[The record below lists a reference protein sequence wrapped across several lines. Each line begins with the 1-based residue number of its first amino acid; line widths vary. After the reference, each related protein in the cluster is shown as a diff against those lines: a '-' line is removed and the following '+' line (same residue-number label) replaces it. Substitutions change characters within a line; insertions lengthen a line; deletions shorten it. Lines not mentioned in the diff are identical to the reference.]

1 MNLAGAPI
9 ATRFRVSVA
18 RASACRTESYG
29 VAGHNVPMTSRVLAR
44 IVVRAAACLLM
55 AAAPNARAA
64 ADAGTEFADTLEQRL
79 AACASCHGK
88 QGEGGRRNE
97 YYPRIAGK
105 PAEYLYRQLVH
116 FRDGRRTYP
125 QMVYFTRH
133 LSDAYLREIAEHYA
147 KLEPAYPPPAATAD
161 RAVLARGEALVRQG
175 DRAKDVTACTACHG
189 KSLTG
194 MLPATPGLVGLV
206 PDYVNGQLG
215 AWRSGLRRA
224 DAPDCMAHVAQRLSA
239 ADGAAVAAYLASLP
253 GSHAAPDAPAKLP
266 MECGTASRVAPAS
279 VANVPASKGEYLAR
293 AGDCIACHTARG
305 GAPFAGGLEIA
316 TPFGRMVTPNITPD
330 PATGIGTWTADDFFR
345 AMREGTSKDGTLL
358 YPAFPYPSYSKVSRE
373 DSDAIF
379 AYLRTVPPVAQKS
392 RPHAL
397 DFPYNQRALLLAWRW
412 LYFVPGAFVPDS
424 ARSPEWNRGAYLVQG
439 LGHCDACH
447 SQRNMLGATAKDT
460 ALGGGLIARQDWYA
474 PSLTSSREA
483 GLGAWEVGEIAQLLR
498 TGVSARG
505 AVFGP
510 MSQVVHDSLQHLTD
524 ADARA
529 MAVYLKSL
537 AGASSAASS
546 EPPASSRMTD
556 SQLRASYEN
565 GGALYDRHCKDCH
578 GDNGRGVPPAYPP
591 LAGNQAI
598 AMDSPVNPVRIVLF
612 GGFPPSTAGNPR
624 PFGMPPFAYT
634 LSDQEVADV
643 VTYMRR
649 SWGNR
654 APPVMGAEVA
664 KYRSVPVD

>member
-1 MNLAGAPI
+1 MM
-9 ATRFRVSVA
+9 RQ
-18 RASACRTESYG
+18 
-29 VAGHNVPMTSRVLAR
+29 VLAR
-44 IVVRAAACLLM
+44 TF
-55 AAAPNARAA
+55 ARAA
-64 ADAGTEFADTLEQRL
+64 IGAVLAAPIGAHAAGDAGTEFADTLAQRL
-79 AACASCHGK
+79 IACTACHGK

-105 PAEYLYRQLVH
+105 PADYLYRQLVN

-125 QMVYFTRH
+125 QMVYFTRY

-147 KLEPAYPPPAATAD
+147 KLAPSYPAVPAAPD
-161 RAVLARGEALVRQG
+161 RELLARGEALVRDG
-175 DRAKDVTACTACHG
+175 DRAKDIPACAACHG

-194 MLPATPGLVGLV
+194 MRPAIPGLVGLV

-215 AWRSGLRRA
+215 AWRGGLRRA
-224 DAPDCMAHVAQRLSA
+224 DPPDCMARIAQRMSA

-266 MECGTASRVAPAS
+266 MECGAGPAVETAP
-279 VANVPASKGEYLAR
+279 VANARVPNGEYLAR

-305 GAPFAGGLEIA
+305 GAPFAGGLVIQ
-316 TPFGRMVTPNITPD
+316 TPFGRMVTPNITPE

-345 AMREGTSKDGTLL
+345 AMHEGRSKDGTPL
-358 YPAFPYPSYSKVSRE
+358 YPAFPYPSYTRVTRA

-379 AYLRTVPPVAQKS
+379 AYLRTVPPVVQKN

-397 DFPYNQRALLLAWRW
+397 EFPYDQRALLLAWRA
-412 LYFVPGAFVPDS
+412 LYFKPGAFAPDP

-447 SQRNMLGATAKDT
+447 SRRNFLGAIARDD

-474 PSLTSSREA
+474 PPLTSARLSAHEM
-483 GLGAWEVGEIAQLLR
+483 GLGQWDIGEIADLLR

-510 MSQVVHDSLQHLTD
+510 MAQVVHDSLQHLSD
-524 ADARA
+524 ADTRA

-537 AGASSAASS
+537 AEGGAVERPS
-546 EPPASSRMTD
+546 SSRMTD
-556 SQLRASYEN
+556 AQLRASHDA
-565 GGALYDRHCKDCH
+565 GGAIYDRQCKTCH
-578 GDNGRGVPPAYPP
+578 GSNGRGVPPMYPP

-598 AMDSPVNPVRIVLF
+598 ATNSPVNAVRIVLF

-624 PFGMPPFAYT
+624 PFGMPPFAYA

-654 APPVMGAEVA
+654 APPVTAADVA
-664 KYRSVPVD
+664 RYRSVPVD